1 MTPSA
6 VTSKKVDPPERPVS
20 DSQVVMNEMVLPND
34 ANVLGNVLG
43 GHVMHLMDM
52 CAAMAAMRH
61 SRKVVVTASVDHLS
75 FHHPVKVGQLMI
87 LRASVNYADRTSMEV
102 GVRIE
107 AEHPLTGEKRHTSS
121 AYLTFVALDEE
132 GRPTPVPK
140 VAPATEDEER
150 RYEAARKRRKERL
163 RRIRNVE
170 LLSC

>member
-1 MTPSA
+1 MVPPA
-6 VTSKKVDPPERPVS
+6 ATSVRADPPERPVS

-34 ANVLGNVLG
+34 ANMLGSVLG
-43 GHVMHLMDM
+43 GKVMHLMDM
-52 CAAMAAMRH
+52 CAAMRH
-61 SRKVVVTASVDHLS
+61 CRKVVVTASVDHLS

-132 GRPTPVPK
+132 GRPPPVPK
-140 VAPATEDEER
+140 VMPTTEDEKR
-150 RYEAARKRRKERL
+150 RYEAARKRRGERL

-170 LLSC
+170 LLNC